1 MSQELKQLPSKRMIS
16 ENYLRWKSY
25 QQSAT
30 GAILTSCPSRSRW
43 TGGHHQ
49 VSPGVTRHHQVSHRL
64 NLVGHSSWKCQVIP
78 RLSDWSRLNKLITDG
93 AFQCKDGKQLARQK
107 RDCYGSFQVFASCSC
122 GRWSRQVRTN
132 QRTIK

>member
-30 GAILTSCPSRSRW
+30 GAILTSCPSRRRW
-43 TGGHHQ
+43 TGG
-49 VSPGVTRHHQVSHRL
+49 HHQVSHRL

-107 RDCYGSFQVFASCSC
+107 RDCCGRFQVFASCSC